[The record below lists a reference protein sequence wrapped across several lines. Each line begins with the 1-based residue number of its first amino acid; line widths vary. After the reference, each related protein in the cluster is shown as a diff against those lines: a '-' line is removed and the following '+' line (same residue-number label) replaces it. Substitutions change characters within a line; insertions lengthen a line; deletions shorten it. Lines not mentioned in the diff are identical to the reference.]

1 MKNKKIDCL
10 IDFLSEEIPANMQI
24 FLEKEIKF
32 LFEKE
37 LANFMILFE
46 KIQVFSSPRHLSIL
60 LTDMQS
66 SQRDQTFEIKGP
78 KIDSPAIAIEGFLK
92 SNKAKMHQL
101 KINKTSKGEF
111 YFYNKFSKG
120 EKTSN
125 LLSEII
131 QKVCTSINWPKSQRW
146 GYSDFKWGRPLRNIM
161 VIFDNKK
168 IKGGIRISASETL
181 EFKNYTFGHRSEFK
195 KIKVKC
201 PKDFVSIM
209 KKSKVFVKRIDRKK
223 IIEDQ
228 ITKTTKKLNLTFHSD
243 EDLLNEVLGLVENP
257 NVLIGK
263 IEKQFMNLPFEV
275 LSIVMK
281 VHQKYFSLLDQNMNI
296 APYFLVVSNLKSYKE
311 IDNTVINGNERV
323 LKARLSDALFFW
335 ENDFKKD
342 IAFYLNKLK
351 TIVFYENLG
360 NLYQRSLRLS
370 EINKKIGPFFN
381 FYEKETLHTLGL
393 YSKLDL
399 SSNLVDEFP
408 ELQGIML
415 KYLAR
420 ANNFNK
426 SMQIAF
432 EDQYKPV
439 RLNKV
444 MPRNELGC
452 ILSIS
457 NNIDTLSSFFSIGL
471 LPTGSRD
478 PFALRRSANSV
489 ISILWFKN
497 ISLSIVD
504 VINSLDKKRIKDFS
518 NVENDLKKFLID
530 RLKNFLID
538 EGFGLDKLSSVI
550 SGENIHKK
558 AFSEIKKSFI
568 ILDKILNS
576 KTGQKFILNF
586 KRIYNITKKID
597 FPASSTEI
605 QQAKFKFK
613 EEKQIHNFIL
623 KLNKQKEGNLLL
635 DFDKNF
641 KDLLKEF
648 NFLVEQFFENVLVN
662 DKDQSIKNNRIK
674 LLINLKSHFNKTCNF
689 EKVIV

>member
-1 MKNKKIDCL
+1 
-10 IDFLSEEIPANMQI
+10 
-24 FLEKEIKF
+24 
-32 LFEKE
+32 
-37 LANFMILFE
+37 
-46 KIQVFSSPRHLSIL
+46 
-60 LTDMQS
+60 
-66 SQRDQTFEIKGP
+66 
-78 KIDSPAIAIEGFLK
+78 
-92 SNKAKMHQL
+92 
-101 KINKTSKGEF
+101 
-111 YFYNKFSKG
+111 
-120 EKTSN
+120 
-125 LLSEII
+125 
-131 QKVCTSINWPKSQRW
+131 
-146 GYSDFKWGRPLRNIM
+146 
-161 VIFDNKK
+161 
-168 IKGGIRISASETL
+168 
-181 EFKNYTFGHRSEFK
+181 
-195 KIKVKC
+195 
-201 PKDFVSIM
+201 M

-311 IDNTVINGNERV
+311 IDKTVINGNERV

-439 RLNKV
+439 GLNKV

-550 SGENIHKK
+550 SGENIHTK

-597 FPASSTEI
+597 FPASSIEI

-613 EEKQIHNFIL
+613 EEEQIHNFIL

-689 EKVIV
+689 EQVKV